1 MTSAASVSPAGSV
14 GDNRPYLG
22 AVPDCE
28 PAFDDEMC
36 PPRTARLRAETAWS
50 RPGIGHPVT
59 DRTVPGW
66 SREPDVGIACTPAA
80 SLPGAA
86 TTAGVLAR
94 ALIEAMTGFR
104 QVGQLRAHCA
114 PEVFAGLERRVKSGG
129 ALPKLLSVRA
139 SEPADGVAEATAV
152 FRRADRVAAL
162 AFRMQGVDGR
172 WRVTA
177 LQVG

>member
-1 MTSAASVSPAGSV
+1 MTSAASASPARI

-22 AVPDCE
+22 AVPECE
-28 PAFDDEMC
+28 PAFDDQGE
-36 PPRTARLRAETAWS
+36 PPQTARLRAETAWS
-50 RPGIGHPVT
+50 RPGIGRPIT

-66 SREPDVGIACTPAA
+66 SRESDVGITRTPAA
-80 SLPGAA
+80 SLPAA
-86 TTAGVLAR
+86 AASAGVLAR

-114 PEVFAGLERRVKSGG
+114 PEVFAGLERQVKSGG